1 MRFNIYKEKSLW
13 WLFNRGD
20 SVSTVE
26 EVVEEEEVEGWLG
39 LANKGASLQPEIQ
52 SWWRTIDFHLK
63 GTAQENVDE
72 KKA

>member
-1 MRFNIYKEKSLW
+1 M
-13 WLFNRGD
+13 
-20 SVSTVE
+20 STVE

-39 LANKGASLQPEIQ
+39 LVNKGASLQPEIQ